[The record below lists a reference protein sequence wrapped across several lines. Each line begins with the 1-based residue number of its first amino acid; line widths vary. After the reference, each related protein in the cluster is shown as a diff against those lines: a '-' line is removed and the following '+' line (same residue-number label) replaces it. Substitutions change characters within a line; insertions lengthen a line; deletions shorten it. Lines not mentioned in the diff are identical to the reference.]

1 MTTTTMMMMICVWWW
16 QAHVVAAFEQS
27 LSNMTQRLQ
36 QLTVTSQQKVLI
48 IYRSLCLSLFLC
60 LCVLFC
66 LSVYLSR
73 RSWGG
78 GWEQ

>member
-48 IYRSLCLSLFLC
+48 IYRSLCLSLS
-60 LCVLFC
+60 
-66 LSVYLSR
+66 LSVCVVLS
-73 RSWGG
+73 
-78 GWEQ
+78 

>member
-1 MTTTTMMMMICVWWW
+1 MKNIDDDDDDDDDGLW

-48 IYRSLCLSLFLC
+48 IMSLCLSVCF
-60 LCVLFC
+60 
-66 LSVYLSR
+66 SVA
-73 RSWGG
+73 
-78 GWEQ
+78 

>member
-1 MTTTTMMMMICVWWW
+1 MMMTTTTMMMMICVWWW

-48 IYRSLCLSLFLC
+48 IYRSLCLSLS
-60 LCVLFC
+60 
-66 LSVYLSR
+66 LSVCVVLS
-73 RSWGG
+73 
-78 GWEQ
+78 